1 MPIAVVFGRLA
12 WSPGVFLHLVSVAGQ
27 SMFYME
33 TPVGYGDM
41 LAIEA
46 IAARFSV
53 LHLHCD
59 WFQQM
64 TDRNFQQLVK
74 EYMFDPT
81 DLFRKKAERIKEKKK
96 DGRK

>member
-1 MPIAVVFGRLA
+1 M
-12 WSPGVFLHLVSVAGQ
+12 S
-27 SMFYME
+27 YME
-33 TPVGYGDM
+33 TPVGYGDI

>member
-12 WSPGVFLHLVSVAGQ
+12 WSPGVFLHLVNVAGK